1 MTFFARFGR
10 PAFQQRSRLLSVSAL
25 AVTATSFVAIGSLYR
40 GEVAQPALADPK
52 LVDDQK
58 RVEFRKKWEETVKK
72 MQSDICTAIEKVD
85 GKAKFKLDEWKR
97 AEGGG
102 GWTKVLSEGQGKC

>member
-1 MTFFARFGR
+1 MFFAKFGR
-10 PAFQQRSRLLSVSAL
+10 PAFQQRNRFLSISAF
-25 AVTATSFVAIGSLYR
+25 AVTATSFVAVGSLYR
-40 GEVAQPALADPK
+40 NDSVQPVLADPK

-58 RVEFRKKWEETVKK
+58 RVEFRQKWEETVKK

-102 GWTKVLSEGQGKC
+102 GWTRVLSEGQG